1 MRCERDLLTRQSSI
15 YKNIKVKKLVRMNKQ
30 TVAINNPFVR
40 PDVYGALAVPVY
52 NNVAF
57 EFDDAAEMADAFCNR
72 IKAPDYARVE
82 NPTVTNLE
90 QRVKALTGAE
100 HVTAFNSGMA
110 AISNTLLAVTA
121 QGRNIVSSHHLFG
134 NTLALISTTLK
145 RFGVEPRL
153 RDLTNLEAV
162 AEAIDDKTSAVFLEV
177 VTNPQLEVADLKAI
191 ADIAHRKG
199 VPVIADST
207 VIPFT
212 ETSLKALGVDVEVV
226 SSTKYLSG
234 GGTSLGGLVIDYGT
248 FPEIN
253 KRVKYELLFN
263 LGAYMTPQAA
273 YMQTLGLETLD
284 VRYQRQAG
292 NALWLAQE
300 LSKVV
305 KVNYVGL
312 ENNPYHAL
320 ALQQFGPTAGAM
332 FTIDLAS
339 KEACFRFL
347 NRLQL
352 VHRATNLFDSRTLA
366 IHPASTIFGN
376 FPEEQL
382 AEMDV
387 RQTTIRLS
395 IGLEN
400 KEDILN
406 DILQALG

>member
-1 MRCERDLLTRQSSI
+1 
-15 YKNIKVKKLVRMNKQ
+15 MNKQ
-30 TVAINNPFVR
+30 TIAINNPYVR

-57 EFDDAAEMADAFCNR
+57 EFEDAAEMADAFCNR

-82 NPTVTNLE
+82 NPTVTNFE
-90 QRVKALTGAE
+90 QRVKALTGAD

-110 AISNTLLAVTA
+110 AISNTLLAA
-121 QGRNIVSSHHLFG
+121 SEQGKNIVSSHHLFG

-162 AEAIDDKTSAVFLEV
+162 AEAIDEQTCAVFLEV
-177 VTNPQLEVADLKAI
+177 VTNPQLEVANLKAI
-191 ADIAHRKG
+191 AEIAHSKG
-199 VPVIADST
+199 IPVIADST

-212 ETSLKALGVDVEVV
+212 ETNLKALGVDIEVV

-248 FPEIN
+248 FPDIN

-312 ENNPYHAL
+312 DSNPYHAL
-320 ALQQFGPTAGAM
+320 AQQQFGPTAGAM
-332 FTIDLAS
+332 FTIDLES

-347 NRLQL
+347 NRLKL

-376 FPEEQL
+376 FPEAQL
-382 AEMDV
+382 NEMDV

-395 IGLEN
+395 IGLED
-400 KEDILN
+400 KEDILA
-406 DILQALG
+406 DIKQALS